1 MRWLTILLVFLLG
14 VVTAATAAASL
25 RAPTAGERAPIQQ
38 ASFDYYFSNPAISR
52 TEITKIRV
60 LPLAFPLALGKRRV
74 TKYAVLGVKGWDASG
89 QFVGPETAVAV
100 YYTAPSAGWRLY
112 NDGTEDVG
120 CAAKWYPAGQEKT
133 ILAGLGLRCV

>member
-1 MRWLTILLVFLLG
+1 MRWLTIALALLFCLAP
-14 VVTAATAAASL
+14 TATAAAGL
-25 RAPTAGERAPIQQ
+25 RPPAPSERVLIQQ
-38 ASFDYYFSNPAISR
+38 ATFDYYFPNQALSR
-52 TEITKIRV
+52 TEITRIRV
-60 LPLAFPLALGKRRV
+60 LPLASPLGLGKRRV

-112 NDGTEDVG
+112 NDGTHDVG
-120 CAAKWYPAGQEKT
+120 CEPKWYPAGQEKT